1 MIFCHHFYAIPLSW
15 PCFEWTIYYS
25 VVNLCYSRKMHNSF
39 CSCNV
44 HGLMFY
50 VIFAHF
56 IFQEYCICLS
66 AYDDGA
72 ELHEISCGHHF
83 HCTCIDKYLYI
94 IATCP
99 RASTTV
105 GKATVSDYRC
115 YKHAINMNY
124 FITFSALW
132 IC

>member
-1 MIFCHHFYAIPLSW
+1 
-15 PCFEWTIYYS
+15 
-25 VVNLCYSRKMHNSF
+25 MHKSF

-72 ELHEISCGHHF
+72 ELHEISCGQHF

-94 IATCP
+94 IATWP
-99 RASTTV
+99 VQIQQSEKQLYQPIGV
-105 GKATVSDYRC
+105 
-115 YKHAINMNY
+115 INMP
-124 FITFSALW
+124 
-132 IC
+132 